1 MKYFSKVFLT
11 VFLFIVLSISVSAE
25 NFRVARLSVIDI
37 PSDYSPVTVN
47 VGINEGLCL
56 NLPEDKTFIKGYEI
70 EIKIPKIVATYRD
83 SVIYSFYSDISPE
96 PKDNLIDYSGTK
108 VMNDTIPPR
117 LSINL
122 QTFLKS
128 EAQSK
133 GSPYST
139 LLPFTVSETQKNLT
153 LRFQLAMKGVPESF
167 LTSEFTVTVKPI
179 LKDVGLLSVNFLYPH
194 TLIFEDLEDTEDFD
208 DEIPS
213 EKVIEAVQPGNI
225 SLYVDDLVITD
236 FSEPILLKTGTHHI
250 SVVSDSYRNE
260 VRTVI
265 INQATNT
272 SLDIE
277 SGFSSTAL
285 WLSAEPIDDTI
296 PSPTRASTVSS
307 PAPPTRRL
315 MLARTVTR
323 AMAMSWIPS
332 FATAVTCGVSITLG
346 FTDICTA
353 SNTSRPARSMA
364 VAIWN
369 VRSILA
375 FEADTS
381 A

>member
-96 PKDNLIDYSGTK
+96 PKTTVIDYSGTK

-128 EAQSK
+128 EAQSN

-139 LLPFTVSETQKNLT
+139 LLPFTVSENQKNLT

-277 SGFSSTAL
+277 LKSISPELIIVAPSNASVFLDDMELASFS
-285 WLSAEPIDDTI
+285 EKIPITPGVHTVKFLLGDYELTKTI
-296 PSPTRASTVSS
+296 QVLNGITYEVS
-307 PAPPTRRL
+307 L
-315 MLARTVTR
+315 LV
-323 AMAMSWIPS
+323 
-332 FATAVTCGVSITLG
+332 
-346 FTDICTA
+346 DI
-353 SNTSRPARSMA
+353 NVVESM
-364 VAIWN
+364 
-369 VRSILA
+369 
-375 FEADTS
+375 E
-381 A
+381 

>member
-96 PKDNLIDYSGTK
+96 PKTTVIDYSGTK

-139 LLPFTVSETQKNLT
+139 LLPFTVSENQKNLT
-153 LRFQLAMKGVPESF
+153 FDATFK
-167 LTSEFTVTVKPI
+167 
-179 LKDVGLLSVNFLYPH
+179 NF
-194 TLIFEDLEDTEDFD
+194 I
-208 DEIPS
+208 
-213 EKVIEAVQPGNI
+213 A
-225 SLYVDDLVITD
+225 SLQQV
-236 FSEPILLKTGTHHI
+236 
-250 SVVSDSYRNE
+250 
-260 VRTVI
+260 
-265 INQATNT
+265 
-272 SLDIE
+272 
-277 SGFSSTAL
+277 
-285 WLSAEPIDDTI
+285 
-296 PSPTRASTVSS
+296 
-307 PAPPTRRL
+307 
-315 MLARTVTR
+315 
-323 AMAMSWIPS
+323 
-332 FATAVTCGVSITLG
+332 
-346 FTDICTA
+346 
-353 SNTSRPARSMA
+353 
-364 VAIWN
+364 
-369 VRSILA
+369 
-375 FEADTS
+375 
-381 A
+381 

>member
-194 TLIFEDLEDTEDFD
+194 TLVFEDLEDTEDFD

-277 SGFSSTAL
+277 LKSISPELIIVAPSNASVFLDDMELASFS
-285 WLSAEPIDDTI
+285 EKIPIT
-296 PSPTRASTVSS
+296 PGVHTVKFLLGDYEL
-307 PAPPTRRL
+307 TKTL
-315 MLARTVTR
+315 QVLNGITYE
-323 AMAMSWIPS
+323 
-332 FATAVTCGVSITLG
+332 VSLLV
-346 FTDICTA
+346 DI
-353 SNTSRPARSMA
+353 NVVESM
-364 VAIWN
+364 
-369 VRSILA
+369 
-375 FEADTS
+375 E
-381 A
+381 

>member
-139 LLPFTVSETQKNLT
+139 LLPFTVSENQKNLT

-194 TLIFEDLEDTEDFD
+194 TLVFEDLEDTEDFD

-277 SGFSSTAL
+277 LKSISPELIIVAPSNASVFLDDMELASFS
-285 WLSAEPIDDTI
+285 EKIPIT
-296 PSPTRASTVSS
+296 PGEHTVKFLLGDYEL
-307 PAPPTRRL
+307 TKTL
-315 MLARTVTR
+315 QVLNGITYE
-323 AMAMSWIPS
+323 
-332 FATAVTCGVSITLG
+332 VSLLV
-346 FTDICTA
+346 DI
-353 SNTSRPARSMA
+353 NVVESM
-364 VAIWN
+364 
-369 VRSILA
+369 
-375 FEADTS
+375 E
-381 A
+381 